1 MQGSSLGFLPQ
12 DVATRSNDLSSV
24 LSTTKKSTSEAWNF
38 CAVIECKRHRSFHN
52 IDDTSSDQS
61 DCLFEK
67 RNEIF
72 TLRCSTD

>member
-1 MQGSSLGFLPQ
+1 MQGSRPQ

-24 LSTTKKSTSEAWNF
+24 LSTTKKSTSEAWNV
-38 CAVIECKRHRSFHN
+38 CAIIECKRLRSFHN
-52 IDDTSSDQS
+52 VDDTSSDRS

-67 RNEIF
+67 SNEIF